1 MAAVV
6 NPINVTASD
15 RLGFSIFFAAIL
27 HAIIILGLGFG
38 YGFNLD
44 PNQASILE
52 ITMVL
57 TKTHQAPE
65 DAKHIA
71 SENQLASGSTDIE
84 NQPTAPFAGTSLLN
98 TTGVAPEQRS
108 SSVEIQPKIKN
119 EQQQVLTQELAKTKV
134 KPDEPREEIQESVI
148 AQQDLITQ
156 QKLELAKLVAELQQ
170 EQQDY
175 AKRPRINYIDT
186 LSAKSAVEA
195 SYVREWVDKVE
206 RIGNL
211 NYPDEARNKHL
222 TGTLILSVLLNHDG
236 KVIKMEIQS
245 STGKSIL
252 DEAAKR
258 IVRIASPFI
267 PFPQEMHDNYDQ
279 LMVTRTWLFG
289 KDNTLIT
296 K

>member
-6 NPINVTASD
+6 NPVQITASD
-15 RLGFSIFFAAIL
+15 RLGFSIFFAAVL

-38 YGFNLD
+38 YTLNRD
-44 PNQASILE
+44 TDQASILE

-65 DAKHIA
+65 EAKRIA
-71 SENQLASGSTDIE
+71 SENQLASGSTDKE
-84 NQPTAPFAGTSLLN
+84 NQPTAPFVGTSLLN
-98 TTGVAPEQRS
+98 TTGVAPEQRNS
-108 SSVEIQPKIKN
+108 SIKVEPKFKVDQEHVLTHKSAQPK
-119 EQQQVLTQELAKTKV
+119 V
-134 KPDEPREEIQESVI
+134 KLDEPRENINESVPRR
-148 AQQDLITQ
+148 QELKTQ
-156 QKLELAKLVAELQQ
+156 QQLELAKLVAELQK

-195 SYVREWVDKVE
+195 SYVREWVEKVE

-236 KVIKMEIQS
+236 KVLDIEIKS

-258 IVRIASPFI
+258 IVRIASPFK
-267 PFPQEMHDNYDQ
+267 PFPQEMLDNYDQ

-289 KDNTLIT
+289 KENKLLT